1 MNTYLFKTSINCGGC
16 LARVKPSLD
25 NEKRIVSWEVD
36 LDDPD
41 RKLKVVTNDCT
52 PSDVIDIVDNLG
64 FEIEEI

>member
-36 LDDPD
+36 LNDPD

>member
-41 RKLKVVTNDCT
+41 RKLKVVTGECK
-52 PSDVIDIVDNLG
+52 PSDIIDIVDNLG